1 MPTPIRI
8 EIGNTRRWMD
18 LVFWR
23 VAFVVVI
30 APAAQAVV
38 WTTACLS
45 ESMCRVPN
53 IYWAAWL
60 YLAANGLVFG
70 LLFWGNSPAK
80 LRQRVHDALHEFFDS
95 LSS

>member
-18 LVFWR
+18 LAYWR
-23 VAFVVVI
+23 LAFVVVI

-38 WTTACLS
+38 WTTVCLS

-80 LRQRVHDALHEFFDS
+80 LRQRVHDTLQEFFDS
-95 LSS
+95 LSF